1 MANALSLN
9 QKLHYDNMHGTDF
22 GLAHLDNV
30 KNANMNNLMAID
42 HAARDWLDDT
52 DYLLPRMCAEFPRVS
67 QAYLDKSS
75 KAKPWGAKQEP
86 VYLDPFLDENQLSL
100 SAGPSYERGIWYY
113 TGYPLTDHH
122 DMAGLPSSWRGIQTM
137 LGLEYRPTFWVNI
150 YNRLRY
156 LEFGDAEAPTGTPGV
171 QRMLSKA
178 SKIDSELLESLQ
190 ESEDELERPR
200 QVSGFPDLADLK
212 NVFHNSIE

>member
-1 MANALSLN
+1 
-9 QKLHYDNMHGTDF
+9 MHGTDF
-22 GLAHLDNV
+22 GLAHLDNA

-75 KAKPWGAKQEP
+75 KAKPWGTKQEP
-86 VYLDPFLDENQLSL
+86 VYLDPFLDENQLRL

-122 DMAGLPSSWRGIQTM
+122 DMAGLPGSWRGIQTM

-190 ESEDELERPR
+190 ESDDELERPR

-212 NVFHNSIE
+212 NVFQNSIE